1 MRLRIAV
8 VATIIVTIAC
18 AVPDQ
23 APQMSTEVEA
33 EPQLTEEE
41 LAAQAAEAERRAEV
55 ERERLEAVR
64 RAEQQQREN
73 RIRAEDARTV
83 TAAEYSLLQAGMS
96 YQEAVEI
103 IGFPGEEISRSDIAG
118 ITTVMYQWTN
128 RDFSNMNAMFQNGAL
143 VTKAQ
148 FGLP

>member
-1 MRLRIAV
+1 MLVRLV
-8 VATIIVTIAC
+8 VAAAVTAIAC
-18 AVPDQ
+18 AVPEPP
-23 APQMSTEVEA
+23 PQVSTE
-33 EPQLTEEE
+33 EPEVQLTEEE

-73 RIRAEDARTV
+73 RRRAEDARTV
-83 TAAEYSLLQAGMS
+83 TAAEYQQLQTGMS
-96 YQEAVEI
+96 YQQAVEI
-103 IGFPGEEISRSDIAG
+103 IGYRGEEISRTDIAG

-128 RDFSNMNAMFQNGAL
+128 PGFAGNMNAMFQNGAL

-148 FGLP
+148 FGLR